1 MQGLNHEGQIRHCMI
16 LSHSGCLYTAKEG
29 RRTISHL
36 LCCTGALPNPEDG
49 SEREYV
55 RPPKPLSV
63 PVSADKAQRTRVHE
77 LCRHPKLPKVTTQT
91 IQEDPERPL
100 IELSFHY
107 KVICTNSTGTNRSA
121 AQLLTQGKPQTA
133 LRQVQDRD
141 CFLRPRRIS
150 VDCFTS
156 WEPN

>member
-1 MQGLNHEGQIRHCMI
+1 MEAHTED
-16 LSHSGCLYTAKEG
+16 Y
-29 RRTISHL
+29 L
-36 LCCTGALPNPEDG
+36 LCCTGTLPNPEDG

-63 PVSADKAQRTRVHE
+63 PVSADKAERTRVHE

-107 KVICTNSTGTNRSA
+107 KVISRSPG
-121 AQLLTQGKPQTA
+121 QLSRTCWNVTA
-133 LRQVQDRD
+133 LQACEELCERSVRPGDLPMCFPTCWAASCHLLQRDRRGKHRRKWYPGNTAYQKQV
-141 CFLRPRRIS
+141 I
-150 VDCFTS
+150 
-156 WEPN
+156 